1 MQIKQVT
8 IMHQTTQNIP
18 PKYYKEMQ
26 YNYVK
31 NSGFVVLAGDVCSPL
46 LHYHYVIT
54 SLTMQIP
61 AETLSQTHR
70 VCFMLLCYR
79 FVTTALTAQIPAE
92 TLSQS
97 HRLCFMLLHY
107 HCENH
112 ANSCGNAIANSL
124 GFSLFSAFVLSQ
136 SLPHKFLR
144 KGLIKILVRENLTT
158 S

>member
-1 MQIKQVT
+1 MQKT
-8 IMHQTTQNIP
+8 ITNIT
-18 PKYYKEMQ
+18 PKYRQKTY
-26 YNYVK
+26 YNYVG
-31 NSGFVVLAGDVCSPL
+31 NGVFYGFKLLFFFVLRFCA
-46 LHYHYVIT
+46 IAN
-54 SLTMQIP
+54 LTAQIP
-61 AETLSQTHR
+61 TETLSQTHR

-144 KGLIKILVRENLTT
+144 KRLIKILVRENLTT

>member
-1 MQIKQVT
+1 ML
-8 IMHQTTQNIP
+8 QTTSNITS
-18 PKYYKEMQ
+18 KYRQEIH
-26 YNYVK
+26 YNYVE
-31 NSGFVVLAGDVCSPL
+31 NSDFFASNCSPL
-46 LHYHYVIT
+46 L
-54 SLTMQIP
+54 
-61 AETLSQTHR
+61 
-70 VCFMLLCYR
+70 CYR
-79 FVTTALTAQIPAE
+79 SVTTALTAQIPAE

-112 ANSCGNAIANSL
+112 ANSYGNAITNSL

-144 KGLIKILVRENLTT
+144 KRLIKILVRENLTT